1 MYIENL
7 KKFLKYFGKGRKWK
21 LFSFLFLSIIAGSLE
36 FVGISLIYPFV
47 MMIITPEKLDLCHKI
62 PIFNNMSPMSIALI
76 LGACAFIIFILK
88 NLYMIL
94 FMRIQWNFLENWSQ
108 SINNQFMK
116 YYLNAPY
123 IKILKT
129 APAEKI
135 YVLTKLS
142 TLVTNTFLMR
152 ALALITNL
160 FIVSLIL
167 GLIFWKFPVAGTF
180 SLIFILSCVLI
191 QNLIFK
197 AQTQKL
203 AQKLQTETKRITN
216 YNIITVDNIK
226 DIKIFGCE
234 TTFYQAYIECG
245 KKYSSL
251 NALQYYHVSIPPYM
265 IETLIV
271 LTLLILGAIIVIQ
284 NYNQSSALIA
294 SFAMI
299 VASIFRLA
307 PALNR
312 IQTAIINLPTGLSF
326 VKELNDFYEKW
337 DLCETSNS
345 PQIQNFLNSHIDF
358 KDKISLKNIYFSYTK
373 DKEVLKNISFDI
385 NKNDFIGIIGLSGA
399 GKSTL
404 ADIITGLLPPASG
417 EITIDKI
424 KLTDANGPSFRK
436 NIGYVPQELNV
447 LDKSFR
453 ENIAWGKNEDDID
466 DNRVEELLKE
476 VQLWDVVQSYKDGIY
491 SIPFIGE
498 NGLSRGQKQRLAIAR
513 ALYRNPDIL
522 IFDEATSALDVKV
535 EKEITE
541 MLLNIGRN
549 KTIITIAHRLST
561 LKACNKLI
569 YLKNGTIVD
578 IGTFEELSAKHPD
591 FAELVRLSSI
601 Q

>member
-1 MYIENL
+1 MSSMNIA
-7 KKFLKYFGKGRKWK
+7 
-21 LFSFLFLSIIAGSLE
+21 LFLG
-36 FVGISLIYPFV
+36 G
-47 MMIITPEKLDLCHKI
+47 
-62 PIFNNMSPMSIALI
+62 
-76 LGACAFIIFILK
+76 CAFIVFILK

-94 FMRIQWNFLENWSQ
+94 FMRIQWNFLEKWSQ

-167 GLIFWKFPVAGTF
+167 GLIFWKFPIAGTF

-197 AQTQKL
+197 TQTQKL
-203 AQKLQTETKRITN
+203 AQKLKTETKKITN

-234 TTFYQAYIECG
+234 SAFYQAYIDCG
-245 KKYSSL
+245 KRYSSL

-535 EKEITE
+535 EKEITD

>member
-62 PIFNNMSPMSIALI
+62 PIFNNMSPMNIALI

-129 APAEKI
+129 TPAEKI

-203 AQKLQTETKRITN
+203 AQKLQAETKKITN

-234 TTFYQAYIECG
+234 SSFYQAYIECG
-245 KKYSSL
+245 KKYSLL

-271 LTLLILGAIIVIQ
+271 LTLLILGTIIVVQ

-337 DLCETSNS
+337 ELNESQK
-345 PQIQNFLNSHIDF
+345 QIPCQTDCALEF
-358 KDKISLKNIYFSYTK
+358 KDKISLKDICFSYDNEK
-373 DKEVLKNISFDI
+373 MILKNISLDI

-535 EKEITE
+535 EKEITD

>member
-7 KKFLKYFGKGRKWK
+7 RKFLKYFGQGRKWK
-21 LFSFLFLSIIAGSLE
+21 LFSFLLLSIIAGVLE
-36 FVGISLIYPFV
+36 FIGISLIYPFV
-47 MMIITPEKLDLCHKI
+47 MMIITPEKLDLCDKI
-62 PIFNNMSPMSIALI
+62 SIFNNMSSMNIALV
-76 LGACAFIIFILK
+76 LGGCAFIVFILK

-94 FMRIQWNFLENWSQ
+94 FMRIQWNFLEKWSQ
-108 SINNQFMK
+108 SINNQFME

-123 IKILKT
+123 IKTLKT

-142 TLVTNTFLMR
+142 TLVANTFLMR
-152 ALALITNL
+152 ALAFTTNL
-160 FIVSLIL
+160 FIVVLIL
-167 GLIFWKFPVAGTF
+167 ALIFWKFPIAGTF

-197 AQTQKL
+197 TQTQKL
-203 AQKLQTETKRITN
+203 AKKLQVETKKITN

-234 TTFYQAYIECG
+234 TNFYNAYIDCG

-251 NALQYYHVSIPPYM
+251 NAQQYYYASIPPYM

-271 LTLLILGAIIVIQ
+271 LTLLILGGFIVIQ

-312 IQTAIINLPTGLSF
+312 IQTAIINLPTGLNF
-326 VKELNDFYEKW
+326 VKELNDIYEKW
-337 DLCETSNS
+337 GLNESQKQNS
-345 PQIQNFLNSHIDF
+345 CQTDYIFEF
-358 KDKISLKNIYFSYTK
+358 KDKISLEDICFSYDNEK
-373 DKEVLKNISFDI
+373 MILKNISLDI

-404 ADIITGLLPPASG
+404 ADVITGLLTPSSG
-417 EITIDKI
+417 KITIDGRE
-424 KLTDANGPSFRK
+424 LTETNSANFRK
-436 NIGYVPQELNV
+436 LIGYVPQELNV

-453 ENIAWGKNEDDID
+453 ENIAWGKESNDID
-466 DNRVEELLKE
+466 DKRVKELLKE
-476 VQLWDVVQSYKDGIY
+476 VQLWDVVQTYSDGMY
-491 SIPFIGE
+491 SIPFVGE

-513 ALYRNPDIL
+513 ALYRNPEIL

-535 EKEITE
+535 EKEITD
-541 MLLNIGRN
+541 MLLNLGKN
-549 KTIITIAHRLST
+549 KTIVTIAHRLST
-561 LKACNKLI
+561 LKACNKLL
-569 YLKNGTIVD
+569 YLKNGAIVD

>member
-203 AQKLQTETKRITN
+203 AQKLQAETKKITN

-234 TTFYQAYIECG
+234 SSFYQAYIECG

-271 LTLLILGAIIVIQ
+271 LTLLILGTIIVVQ

-513 ALYRNPDIL
+513 ALYRNPDIF

-535 EKEITE
+535 EKEITD

>member
-1 MYIENL
+1 MYTENL
-7 KKFLKYFGKGRKWK
+7 RKFLKYFGKDRKWK
-21 LFSFLFLSIIAGSLE
+21 LFSFLLLSIIAGGLE

-62 PIFNNMSPMSIALI
+62 SIFNNMSSMNIALF
-76 LGACAFIIFILK
+76 LGGCAFIVFILK

-94 FMRIQWNFLENWSQ
+94 FMRIQWNFLEKWSQ

-167 GLIFWKFPVAGTF
+167 GLIFWKFPIAGTF

-197 AQTQKL
+197 TQTQKL
-203 AQKLQTETKRITN
+203 AQKLKTETKKITN

-234 TTFYQAYIECG
+234 SAFYQAYIDCG
-245 KKYSSL
+245 KRYSSL

-535 EKEITE
+535 EKEITD